1 MTGKM
6 SQFEGGNTKT
16 KMAMIDVA
24 ASIGRLGVAVAD
36 SATICSLQWFM
47 TNLDLLIV
55 VSMKV
60 QTAGHELI
68 SPPD

>member
-6 SQFEGGNTKT
+6 SQFGGGNTEI

-36 SATICSLQWFM
+36 SATICSLQ
-47 TNLDLLIV
+47 
-55 VSMKV
+55 
-60 QTAGHELI
+60 
-68 SPPD
+68 